1 MSRVVG
7 YDQFPPFPIM
17 RLQSRFKAGGGQVMF
32 RNTFLLSRKTWL
44 GPLGLFC
51 LTVFA
56 STLVGQVIGQPYR
69 IDDKQVKKTIERIEK
84 QSDKFRGSLDAGLDK
99 SRFNGSTREDDINAF
114 VKDFYRETKHLHD
127 QFDHH
132 KSVASDVESVL
143 DRAARI
149 DGFMSRYPLTSK
161 TQTDWAALKTN
172 LDELAAAFN
181 VSPRWAGYRNYPT
194 ATAVSDV
201 PYRISDKEV
210 EQIIHRIEKQSDRF
224 RSALDAALD
233 KSRLDGTRRE
243 DDINAFVKDFYKE
256 TKTLHEHFDQHKSTG
271 ADVQSVL
278 ERGSHIDE
286 FMRRTRLKK
295 NVEREWSN
303 LKMNLDELA
312 RVYGVTW
319 RWGY

>member
-1 MSRVVG
+1 M
-7 YDQFPPFPIM
+7 
-17 RLQSRFKAGGGQVMF
+17 
-32 RNTFLLSRKTWL
+32 
-44 GPLGLFC
+44 
-51 LTVFA
+51 
-56 STLVGQVIGQPYR
+56 GQVIGQPYR
-69 IDDKQVKKTIERIEK
+69 IDDKQVKKIIERIEK

-99 SRFNGSTREDDINAF
+99 SRFNGSNREDDINAF

-132 KSVASDVESVL
+132 KSTAPDVESVL
-143 DRAARI
+143 DRASRI
-149 DGFMSRYPLTSK
+149 DSFMSRYPLTS
-161 TQTDWAALKTN
+161 TAQGDWAALKTN

-181 VSPRWAGYRNYPT
+181 VSPRWTGNSSYPI
-194 ATAVSDV
+194 AAAVSDV

-210 EQIIHRIEKQSDRF
+210 EQTIHRIEKQSDRF

-243 DDINAFVKDFYKE
+243 DDINAFVKDFYAE
-256 TKTLHEHFDQHKSTG
+256 TKTLHEHFDHHKSTG

-278 ERGSHIDE
+278 DRGLRIDD
-286 FMRRTRLKK
+286 FMRRARLKR
-295 NVEREWSN
+295 NVEKEWSD
-303 LKMNLDELA
+303 LKLNLDELA

>member
-1 MSRVVG
+1 M
-7 YDQFPPFPIM
+7 
-17 RLQSRFKAGGGQVMF
+17 
-32 RNTFLLSRKTWL
+32 
-44 GPLGLFC
+44 
-51 LTVFA
+51 
-56 STLVGQVIGQPYR
+56 GQVIGQLYR
-69 IDDKQVKKTIERIEK
+69 IDDKQVKKVIDRIEK
-84 QSDKFRGSLDAGLDK
+84 QSDKFRGSLDASLDK

-132 KSVASDVESVL
+132 KSSAPDVESVL
-143 DRAARI
+143 DRATRI

-161 TQTDWAALKTN
+161 AQGDWASLKTY

-181 VSPRWAGYRNYPT
+181 VNPRWVSNSNYPT
-194 ATAVSDV
+194 ATTVSDV

-243 DDINAFVKDFYKE
+243 DDINAFVKDFYAE
-256 TKTLHEHFDQHKSTG
+256 TKTLHEHFDRHKSTG

-278 ERGSHIDE
+278 ERGSRIDE
-286 FMRRTRLKK
+286 FMRRARLKKK
-295 NVEREWSN
+295 NVEKEWSN

-312 RVYGVTW
+312 RIYSVTW

>member
-1 MSRVVG
+1 
-7 YDQFPPFPIM
+7 
-17 RLQSRFKAGGGQVMF
+17 MF
-32 RNTFLLSRKTWL
+32 GNTFLLFRKISLALLVLLLL
-44 GPLGLFC
+44 GAFSSI
-51 LTVFA
+51 VMA
-56 STLVGQVIGQPYR
+56 QVIGQPYR
-69 IDDKQVKKTIERIEK
+69 IDDKQVKKIIDRIEK

-99 SRFNGSTREDDINAF
+99 SRFNGSAREDDINAF

-132 KSVASDVESVL
+132 KSTAPDVESVL
-143 DRAARI
+143 DRATRI

-161 TQTDWAALKTN
+161 AQGDWAALKAN
-172 LDELAAAFN
+172 LDELATAFN
-181 VSPRWAGYRNYPT
+181 VNPRWASYRNYPT
-194 ATAVSDV
+194 ATTVSDV

-243 DDINAFVKDFYKE
+243 DDINAFVKDFYVE

-278 ERGSHIDE
+278 ERGSRIDE
-286 FMRRTRLKK
+286 FMRRARLKK
-295 NVEREWSN
+295 NVEKEWSN

>member
-1 MSRVVG
+1 M
-7 YDQFPPFPIM
+7 
-17 RLQSRFKAGGGQVMF
+17 L
-32 RNTFLLSRKTWL
+32 RNRFLLSRKICLVSLVLLLL
-44 GPLGLFC
+44 GAFTS
-51 LTVFA
+51 TVM
-56 STLVGQVIGQPYR
+56 GQVIGQPYR
-69 IDDKQVKKTIERIEK
+69 IDDKQVKKIIDLIEK

-132 KSVASDVESVL
+132 KSTAPDVESVL
-143 DRAARI
+143 DRATRI
-149 DGFMSRYPLTSK
+149 DGFMSRYPITSK
-161 TQTDWAALKTN
+161 AQIDWAALKTN
-172 LDELAAAFN
+172 LDELSAAFN
-181 VSPRWAGYRNYPT
+181 VNPRWASNSNYPT
-194 ATAVSDV
+194 ATTVSDV

-243 DDINAFVKDFYKE
+243 DDINAFVKDFYAE
-256 TKTLHEHFDQHKSTG
+256 TKTLHEHFDRHKSTG

-278 ERGSHIDE
+278 ERGSRIDE
-286 FMRRTRLKK
+286 FMRRARLKK
-295 NVEREWSN
+295 NVEKEWSN

-312 RVYGVTW
+312 RIYGVTW

>member
-1 MSRVVG
+1 MLRNR
-7 YDQFPPFPIM
+7 FP
-17 RLQSRFKAGGGQVMF
+17 LAQKTCLVSLA
-32 RNTFLLSRKTWL
+32 LLIL
-44 GPLGLFC
+44 G
-51 LTVFA
+51 VFA
-56 STLVGQVIGQPYR
+56 SMVMGQVIGQPYR
-69 IDDKQVKKTIERIEK
+69 IDDKQVKKIIDRIEK

-132 KSVASDVESVL
+132 KSTAPDVESVL
-143 DRAARI
+143 ERATRI
-149 DGFMSRYPLTSK
+149 DGFMSRYPVTSK
-161 TQTDWAALKTN
+161 AQNDWAALKTN
-172 LDELAAAFN
+172 LDELAGAFN
-181 VSPRWAGYRNYPT
+181 VSPRWAGSRPYPVPSL
-194 ATAVSDV
+194 VSDV

-243 DDINAFVKDFYKE
+243 DDINAFVKDFYAE
-256 TKTLHEHFDQHKSTG
+256 TKNLHDHFDQHKSNG

-278 ERGSHIDE
+278 AHASRIDE
-286 FMRRTRLKK
+286 FMRRARLKK
-295 NVEREWSN
+295 NVEKEWSD

-312 RVYGVTW
+312 RVYGLSW
-319 RWGY
+319 RW